1 MDDATLVQ
9 CPYCLQMVELWVD
22 PDTRGQ
28 YIEDCEVCCRPW
40 RVNVAR
46 DDDGTLHVTVT
57 RAQ

>member
-1 MDDATLVQ
+1 MDDATQVQ

-28 YIEDCEVCCRPW
+28 YVEDCEVCCRPW
-40 RVNVAR
+40 RVDVAR
-46 DDDGTLHVTVT
+46 DEDGNLQVTVT

>member
-1 MDDATLVQ
+1 MDDATQVQ
-9 CPYCLQMVELWVD
+9 CPYCLQLVELWVD
-22 PDTRGQ
+22 PDTRGE

-40 RVNVAR
+40 RVNVSR